1 MNENNQNNSFDGWG
15 NQQGQ
20 QGNYAYQTVMEIKSR
35 SRGFAI
41 ASLVLGILSLVC
53 CCLPYGG
60 LVMAILAVVFAIVSR
75 KKMGYFDSLAI
86 AGLIV
91 GIIGVIFGAF
101 SIFLDILMSTEE
113 FWIEFEKMYPELYEQ
128 MQETEGAG
136 GTNSF

>member
-1 MNENNQNNSFDGWG
+1 MDENNQNNSFDGWSSQE
-15 NQQGQ
+15 NP

-53 CCLPYGG
+53 CCISYAG
-60 LVMAILAVVFAIVSR
+60 LVMATLAIIFAIVSR

-101 SIFLDILMSTEE
+101 SILVDVIMSSEE
-113 FWIEFEKMYPELYEQ
+113 FWIEFEKMYPEIYEQ

>member
-1 MNENNQNNSFDGWG
+1 
-15 NQQGQ
+15 
-20 QGNYAYQTVMEIKSR
+20 MEIKSR

-53 CCLPYGG
+53 CCISYAG
-60 LVMAILAVVFAIVSR
+60 LVMATLAIIFAIVSR

-101 SIFLDILMSTEE
+101 SILVDVIMSSEE
-113 FWIEFEKMYPELYEQ
+113 FWIEFEKMYPEIYEQ
-128 MQETEGAG
+128 MQEAEGAG